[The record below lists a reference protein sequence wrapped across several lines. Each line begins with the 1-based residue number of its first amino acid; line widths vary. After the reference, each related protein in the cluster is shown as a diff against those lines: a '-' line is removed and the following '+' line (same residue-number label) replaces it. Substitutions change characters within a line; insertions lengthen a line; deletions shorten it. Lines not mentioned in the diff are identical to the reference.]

1 MTDLAKEN
9 ARLRKELAALRAGSN
24 MSARKTG
31 RPPLPRAERKTT
43 VITFR
48 VDEDENVALL
58 ELSAAYGA
66 SRGEVVREAVRRMA
80 NTYRS
85 TPRNTTSATWGV
97 LVSRSS

>member
-31 RPPLPRAERKTT
+31 RPPLPSAERKTM

-48 VDEDENVALL
+48 VDEDENTALN
-58 ELSAAYGA
+58 ELATAYGA
-66 SRGEVVREAVRRMA
+66 SRGEVVREAIRRMA
-80 NTYRS
+80 NSYR
-85 TPRNTTSATWGV
+85 TGPPTTASWGV